1 MRGFSETCA
10 FGKVACRRCLVIFG
24 KFLVI
29 QERGSGR
36 LHRSGGLLLPPAIC
50 SIHFVF
56 AKAAEV

>member
-10 FGKVACRRCLVIFG
+10 FAKAACRRCLVIFG
-24 KFLVI
+24 KFLVS

-36 LHRSGGLLLPPAIC
+36 LHRSGGALLPSAIC

-56 AKAAEV
+56 AKAVQL